1 MISNINLVNSSDFYL
16 NDVELFLR
24 DIPTSINVG
33 EMDVD
38 SLRLLV
44 FYLGQKGPYDL
55 AVESGFFTGTLEQWL
70 LSLYGGEGAALQG
83 PKGDTGDT
91 GPAGPQGPIGPQ
103 GIQGV
108 IGLTGPQGEQGIQG
122 IQGVKGDE
130 GDIGPSGLR
139 GETGKSAYDL
149 YVETA
154 GGEYLDQ
161 TAWLASLKGDAG
173 TPGLTGSAGLDGKSA
188 YQVYADATPDAL
200 NESAWLASLV
210 GAQGPVGPR
219 GDTGDEGPQGPA
231 GTNGTTQDATTIT
244 FPGLVFTD
252 SSNVVDTDTLL
263 IVVGKLQ
270 AQIEALSARIGQ
282 LENPAA

>member
-55 AVESGFFTGTLEQWL
+55 AIESGFFTGTLEQWL

-122 IQGVKGDE
+122 IQGIKGDE

-154 GGEYLDQ
+154 DGEYLDQ
-161 TAWLASLKGDAG
+161 VNWLLSLKGDTG
-173 TPGLTGSAGLDGKSA
+173 LPGLNGQDGVDGLDGKSA
-188 YQVYADATPDAL
+188 YQLYVDYETAHADGEPNILSEAD
-200 NESAWLASLV
+200 WLLSLK
-210 GAQGPVGPR
+210 GI
-219 GDTGDEGPQGPA
+219 A
-231 GTNGTTQDATTIT
+231 GSDGVTQDATTIT

-270 AQIEALSARIGQ
+270 AQIEALSARVAE

>member
-1 MISNINLVNSSDFYL
+1 MISNINLVNSSEFYL
-16 NDVELFLR
+16 NNVELFLR

-122 IQGVKGDE
+122 IQGIKGDE

-149 YVETA
+149 YVETSD
-154 GGEYLDQ
+154 GEYLDQ
-161 TAWLASLKGDAG
+161 VNWLLSLKGDTG
-173 TPGLTGSAGLDGKSA
+173 LPGLNGQDGVDGLDGKSA
-188 YQVYADATPDAL
+188 YQLYVDYETAHADGEPNILSEAD
-200 NESAWLASLV
+200 WLLSLK
-210 GAQGPVGPR
+210 GI
-219 GDTGDEGPQGPA
+219 A
-231 GTNGTTQDATTIT
+231 GSDGVTQDATTIT

-282 LENPAA
+282 LENPAT